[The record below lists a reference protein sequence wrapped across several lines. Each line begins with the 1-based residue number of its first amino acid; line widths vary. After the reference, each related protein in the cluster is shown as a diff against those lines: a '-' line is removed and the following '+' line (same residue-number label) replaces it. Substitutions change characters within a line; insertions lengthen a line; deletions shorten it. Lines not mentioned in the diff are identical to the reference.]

1 MSVKFCSVPYF
12 CEVEKNN
19 QLRILTICCV
29 TILLGLVAIQYYLV
43 SNTYNL
49 KKSEYVKE
57 VRDSI
62 NVLVNSPEIDSLELS
77 FQDIVKD
84 LKIKELKDSI
94 TPEEFRIYIK
104 QKSDSILKLA
114 NAFMDSHI
122 KDYPILNN
130 INLRGQF
137 SQIYFE
143 NDTIKDSILTLAQP
157 ALIYLGKQ
165 LESSES
171 FRISSGA
178 FLNNSDWISDDYTAK
193 DREKYFIK
201 INHEIDFDISNWQ
214 FKILSRM
221 AWMLILAVF
230 LILSVVGLFFW
241 MYRAII
247 KQKKIAQIKT
257 DFANNITHELKTPL
271 TSLNLIVKSFQ
282 NEQLGQNPEM
292 MKSLIQSMNRQNN
305 RIQQIFDR
313 ILETTV
319 DNPKVNWEEVE
330 IVQFLKDFAQD
341 YQSTTHK
348 IKLDV
353 EPSTLLLTTDA
364 YQLGRVLQN
373 ILQNA
378 EKYSPETSEIWIK
391 SYQHHSEYVVEI
403 QDFGVGIPS
412 SEQKK
417 IFDKFY
423 RVSQGNLHDVKGL
436 GLGLYLSKQ
445 IIESLKGSISVE
457 SQVDKGS
464 IFTIRIPS

>member
-1 MSVKFCSVPYF
+1 
-12 CEVEKNN
+12 VEKNH
-19 QLRILTICCV
+19 QLKILTLCCV
-29 TILLGLVAIQYYLV
+29 LILAGLIAIQYYLV

-49 KKSEYVKE
+49 KKNEYVKE
-57 VRDSI
+57 VKDSVY
-62 NVLVNSPEIDSLELS
+62 VLVNSAEIDSIELS

-84 LKIKELKDSI
+84 LKIQQLKDSI
-94 TPEEFRIYIK
+94 TAEEFKIYIK
-104 QKSDSILKLA
+104 QKADSLLRLT
-114 NAFMDSHI
+114 NAFMESHR
-122 KDYPILNN
+122 KDYPILEN

-137 SQIYFE
+137 SKIYFE
-143 NDTIKDSILTLAQP
+143 NDTIRDSILTLSQP

-165 LESSES
+165 LESQET

-178 FLNNSDWISDDYTAK
+178 FLNNSDWISDDYSAP
-193 DREKYFIK
+193 DREKFNIK
-201 INHEIDFDISNWQ
+201 IYHEIDFDISNWQ

-230 LILSVVGLFFW
+230 LILSVVALFFW

-282 NEQLGQNPEM
+282 NEQLMQNPEM

-313 ILETTV
+313 ILETTI
-319 DNPKVNWEEVE
+319 DHQKVNLEEVE
-330 IVQFLKDFAQD
+330 MIQFLKEFVQD
-341 YQSTTHK
+341 YQSSSHL
-348 IKLDV
+348 IKLDLDPN
-353 EPSTLLLTTDA
+353 ELILTTDS

-373 ILQNA
+373 VLQNA
-378 EKYSPETSEIWIK
+378 EKYSPEGSEILIK
-391 SYQHHSEYVVEI
+391 SYLNNSEYIMEI
-403 QDFGVGIPS
+403 QDSGVGIPS
-412 SEQKK
+412 SEQGR

-423 RVSQGNLHDVKGL
+423 RITKGNLHDVKGL

-445 IIESLKGSISVE
+445 IMESLKGSISVE

-464 IFTIRIPS
+464 TFTLRIPVERR